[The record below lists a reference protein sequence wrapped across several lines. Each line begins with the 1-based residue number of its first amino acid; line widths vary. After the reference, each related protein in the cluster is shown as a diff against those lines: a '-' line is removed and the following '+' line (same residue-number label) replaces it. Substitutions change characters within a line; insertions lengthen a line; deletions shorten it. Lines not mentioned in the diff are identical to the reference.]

1 MSKKRIRH
9 SAAERTGV
17 LLFITLIISAIYS
30 LVRII
35 MPQPLVSGGSAYA
48 HVRSDYVLMFI
59 QCLLGLGVLSIPS
72 LMARKWKF
80 NIPNFIYIMYYVFL
94 YCAIFLGE
102 VLNFYYVIP
111 HWDVILHFFSGAMLG
126 ALGFILVSQLNDS
139 EMIHVSLSPFFV
151 ALFAF
156 CFALSCGAVWEI
168 YEFVFDGLLGLNMQ
182 KFMTATGEVLTGHS
196 ALHDTMTDLVVDALA
211 ALMISCIGYSR
222 LKAAKWFKPKPE

>member
-1 MSKKRIRH
+1 MPNKCSKRTP
-9 SAAERTGV
+9 AERAGR
-17 LLFITLIISAIYS
+17 LLFFTLIISAIYS
-30 LVRII
+30 LARII
-35 MPQPLVSGGSAYA
+35 APQPFVSTGAAYA

-59 QCLLGLGVLSIPS
+59 QCLLGLVVLSVPS
-72 LMARKWKF
+72 IASRKLKF
-80 NIPNFIYIMYYVFL
+80 NIPNFIYIMYYIFL

-156 CFALSCGAVWEI
+156 CFALSCGAVWEV

-182 KFMTATGEVLTGHS
+182 KFATAAGEVLIGHN
-196 ALHDTMTDLVVDALA
+196 ALHDTMTDIIVDALA
-211 ALMISCIGYSR
+211 ALLIALIGYSR
-222 LKAAKWFKPKPE
+222 LKAEKWFNKSKE